1 MLKAA
6 EGLEKLGAEV
16 LWVSLPSLDYA
27 LPAYYVLSSAEASS
41 NLARFDGV
49 RYGYRSNK
57 YEDLTQLY
65 LNSRSEGFGAEV
77 KRRIMLGTFALSSGY
92 YDAYYKKALKARA
105 LVWENFE
112 QAFRQCDVLL
122 TPVAPTTAY
131 KLGEKIN
138 NPLEMYMGDMF
149 TVPVNIAGVPA
160 LSLPCGMDSNG
171 LPIAAQF
178 IGPHFSEALLYR
190 TGRALEKW
198 ADDELRPSE
207 PHKDKMQSNKKEA
220 QI

>member
-1 MLKAA
+1 M
-6 EGLEKLGAEV
+6 
-16 LWVSLPSLDYA
+16 
-27 LPAYYVLSSAEASS
+27 
-41 NLARFDGV
+41 
-49 RYGYRSNK
+49 
-57 YEDLTQLY
+57 
-65 LNSRSEGFGAEV
+65 
-77 KRRIMLGTFALSSGY
+77 
-92 YDAYYKKALKARA
+92 
-105 LVWENFE
+105 
-112 QAFRQCDVLL
+112 
-122 TPVAPTTAY
+122 
-131 KLGEKIN
+131 
-138 NPLEMYMGDMF
+138 
-149 TVPVNIAGVPA
+149 PVNIAGVPA